1 MAHRTLKL
9 TNKEIALIQRALGIA
24 EFQFSKKRKEYIED
38 LVNVRGV
45 DNLTEIRN
53 ECDFMFQKENE
64 FCNLLL
70 SIKEGE
76 KDV

>member
-1 MAHRTLKL
+1 L
-9 TNKEIALIQRALGIA
+9 

-45 DNLTEIRN
+45 DNLTETRN